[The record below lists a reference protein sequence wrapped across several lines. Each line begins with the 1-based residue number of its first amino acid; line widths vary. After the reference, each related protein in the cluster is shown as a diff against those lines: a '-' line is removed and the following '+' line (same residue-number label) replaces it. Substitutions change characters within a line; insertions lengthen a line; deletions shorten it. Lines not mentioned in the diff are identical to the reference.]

1 MELPDENQK
10 TPEEYVLMNELK
22 ESLVKAI
29 DTLKEKERK
38 IISLYYF
45 DELTFK
51 EIGMVLGISESR
63 VSQLHTRALMKIKRQ
78 IEIH

>member
-1 MELPDENQK
+1 
-10 TPEEYVLMNELK
+10 MNELK
-22 ESLVKAI
+22 ESLAKAI